1 MKTASLIRTL
11 LLTSTVALSTI
22 TAQADE
28 NTDAAV
34 AAAEEW
40 LSLIEAEEYV
50 QSFQEAAP
58 VFQEGMTAKKWKARM
73 SSVRRAFGKTAS
85 RELIKARFTTSLP
98 DAPDG
103 EYVVIQF
110 NTSFSRKS
118 ESVETITPMKVD
130 GTWRVSGYY
139 IK

>member
-1 MKTASLIRTL
+1 MKHSTKKSAPKKGLLTTFHRTGRLTNHMQTTPLIRTL
-11 LLTSTVALSTI
+11 PLTCALGLSTI
-22 TAQADE
+22 IAQADE

-34 AAAEEW
+34 AAAKEW

-98 DAPDG
+98 DAPD
-103 EYVVIQF
+103 
-110 NTSFSRKS
+110 
-118 ESVETITPMKVD
+118 
-130 GTWRVSGYY
+130 
-139 IK
+139 